1 MKTKKDSSKL
11 FNFIAPVYGWF
22 YKSQKKRYKRI
33 IEEVAHEIDLKHYE
47 TIIDLGCG
55 TGALA
60 STLDD
65 MGLKV
70 TAVDQAS
77 KMIKIAKKKNKD
89 KSIQFI
95 QGDLLEALPFKPH
108 QFDLA
113 IASYVAHGLSKEE
126 RRKMY
131 FAMSRLAK
139 DYVIIHDYNANRA
152 PLTSFVEYLE
162 GGDYFYFIDNAEKE
176 MEACIQDMKTCFS
189 EVKVIDVDI
198 RASWY
203 LCKVDP
209 NLKEK

>member
-1 MKTKKDSSKL
+1 MKKKKDSRKL

-22 YKSQKKRYKRI
+22 YKSQKKRYKKI
-33 IEEVAHEIDLKHYE
+33 IEEVSQEINLNDYQS
-47 TIIDLGCG
+47 IIDLGCG

-60 STLDD
+60 SVLDD

-70 TAVDQAS
+70 TAIDAAS
-77 KMIKIAKKKNKD
+77 KMLKIAKKKNKD
-89 KSIQFI
+89 KEITFI
-95 QGDLLEALPFKPH
+95 QGDILKPLPFKDH
-108 QFDLA
+108 HFDLA

-131 FAMSRLAK
+131 YAMSRLAK

-176 MEACIQDMKTCFS
+176 MESCIEDMKTCFS
-189 EVKVIDVDI
+189 EVKVLGVDV
-198 RASWY
+198 RANWY
-203 LCKVDP
+203 ICKVK
-209 NLKEK
+209 KEK